1 MSMLRGPRPFR
12 RRAELQEEPRLEVL
26 YVSIIDGLK
35 GPSMELGERQ

>member
-1 MSMLRGPRPFR
+1 MNMIRGPKPF

-35 GPSMELGERQ
+35 GPSMELGGRQ